1 MCRRSSCVIT
11 RSSSAAS
18 SDWRAVAARGFA
30 RTTSRVPAGSDPIRP
45 RISSRSR
52 RRTLLRT
59 TAPPTAPLTMNPA
72 RGGSA
77 DPSWTSRY
85 PVSRA
90 RPARRPPRTAA
101 VKSARRRIRA
111 AAGSKGDLPFL
122 RRGGADQALR
132 RARPLR
138 RRAARTAR
146 PALVRMRSRKPCVLA
161 RRRLFGWNVRLL
173 TGTPGTVLGFWGTR
187 ESDKRACG
195 IDHCASGW
203 VCSRYAHR
211 WPRSNQR
218 RPAGAR
224 RTPRFSNNP
233 GRCA

>member
-173 TGTPGTVLGFWGTR
+173 TGTPGTVSGLLGTR

>member
-1 MCRRSSCVIT
+1 
-11 RSSSAAS
+11 
-18 SDWRAVAARGFA
+18 
-30 RTTSRVPAGSDPIRP
+30 
-45 RISSRSR
+45 
-52 RRTLLRT
+52 LRT
-59 TAPPTAPLTMNPA
+59 TAPPTARLTMNPA

-173 TGTPGTVLGFWGTR
+173 TGTPGTVLGFWGPARAISAHAGSTTVRVAGSVHVTR
-187 ESDKRACG
+187 TAG
-195 IDHCASGW
+195 HGQTSGGRLGPAEHP
-203 VCSRYAHR
+203 VSRTT
-211 WPRSNQR
+211 
-218 RPAGAR
+218 PAGAPR
-224 RTPRFSNNP
+224 LWTTLRLGKPTRGTPQRP
-233 GRCA
+233 